1 MQQLQPSDL
10 NERHPQS
17 DDGIIL
23 ESSEEPEVVSP
34 SLIMR
39 IEIWSGRLAM
49 FSLTTMLATVAV
61 NAR

>member
-10 NERHPQS
+10 NECRPQS

-23 ESSEEPEVVSP
+23 ESSKEPEIPSP
-34 SLIMR
+34 GLIRR

-49 FSLTTMLATVAV
+49 FSLTTMLAAIAV
-61 NAR
+61 TAH